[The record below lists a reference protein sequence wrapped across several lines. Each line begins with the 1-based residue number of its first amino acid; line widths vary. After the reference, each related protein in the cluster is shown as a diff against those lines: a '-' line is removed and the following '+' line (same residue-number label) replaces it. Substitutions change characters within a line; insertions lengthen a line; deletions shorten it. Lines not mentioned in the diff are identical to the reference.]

1 MNYFSLVDF
10 LYGPIAFIIIVIM
23 ARVRKYKMIKTNP
36 EYKYYTKGLYVKL
49 LGGLSL
55 CLIYSLYYGGGD
67 TVNYFSDGVC
77 MMRLLFEDP
86 TGFFVVMRD
95 GLDISNYF
103 YFNED
108 TGYPIYFRDAQ
119 TFFVVRI
126 ASVFVVLGAG
136 SFIVTT
142 LLFAYVSYS
151 GIWRLYQLFIMEFP
165 ELKKQMA
172 IAILF
177 IPSVFFW
184 GSGIMKDTI
193 TLSAIGYYSYS
204 FYMLFIRREKITSSI
219 FSIVISAYLILM
231 IKPYII
237 FALLPG
243 SLIWFVNRQLGT
255 IQNSVIKFLMGPF
268 MFTVALGGGYLLL
281 LNMGNLLGL
290 YSVDK
295 VLERAVI
302 TYKDLKSDYYGGN
315 TFDIGEFDATVP
327 SMLSKAP
334 AAINVALFRPY
345 LWESRNIVMILSG
358 VEGLILLFL
367 TIRMIIKLRIIGIF
381 PMLVKNHLLTFSLIF
396 SLFFA
401 FSVGISTSNF
411 GSLVRYRIPALPFF
425 VACLFI
431 MQYFFELRD
440 REEKPATDDEDEETS
455 KENKE

>member
-10 LYGPIAFIIIVIM
+10 LYGPIAFMIIVIM

-204 FYMLFIRREKITSSI
+204 FYMLFIKREKITSSI

>member
-1 MNYFSLVDF
+1 
-10 LYGPIAFIIIVIM
+10 M

-142 LLFAYVSYS
+142 LLFAYASYS

-204 FYMLFIRREKITSSI
+204 FYMLFIKREKITSSI

>member
-10 LYGPIAFIIIVIM
+10 LYGPIAFMIIVIM

>member
-204 FYMLFIRREKITSSI
+204 FYMLFIKREKITSSI

-243 SLIWFVNRQLGT
+243 SLIWFVNRQHWAE
-255 IQNSVIKFLMGPF
+255 VIF
-268 MFTVALGGGYLLL
+268 
-281 LNMGNLLGL
+281 
-290 YSVDK
+290 
-295 VLERAVI
+295 
-302 TYKDLKSDYYGGN
+302 
-315 TFDIGEFDATVP
+315 
-327 SMLSKAP
+327 
-334 AAINVALFRPY
+334 
-345 LWESRNIVMILSG
+345 
-358 VEGLILLFL
+358 
-367 TIRMIIKLRIIGIF
+367 
-381 PMLVKNHLLTFSLIF
+381 
-396 SLFFA
+396 
-401 FSVGISTSNF
+401 
-411 GSLVRYRIPALPFF
+411 
-425 VACLFI
+425 CC
-431 MQYFFELRD
+431 
-440 REEKPATDDEDEETS
+440 
-455 KENKE
+455 